1 MADDVDD
8 ASLHIERYEE
18 SRIAQVR
25 RDAANIKKGY
35 PGECES
41 CEEPS
46 PRLVHGYCAR
56 CRDKYD
62 L

>member
-1 MADDVDD
+1 MADDVDISND
-8 ASLHIERYEE
+8 RSECELDMSINSIRQRASNIE
-18 SRIAQVR
+18 
-25 RDAANIKKGY
+25 KGY